1 MVGGPAISLI
11 VPIVIAMTLDE
22 VLLGVKNVTSVAN
35 IPLIHGSTIGAVRQ
49 VLPHGHSEWRYAPL
63 AASRYLLLLVLY
75 GALPLGHGGRQY
87 CRYARRWPVGAV
99 RQLVR

>member
-1 MVGGPAISLI
+1 
-11 VPIVIAMTLDE
+11 MTLDE

-63 AASRYLLLLVLY
+63 AASRYLPRTWGIAASRPVLLQWL
-75 GALPLGHGGRQY
+75 A
-87 CRYARRWPVGAV
+87 
-99 RQLVR
+99 